1 MTDDAPSFR
10 PAEIRMPT
18 TPRLTRA
25 ALRQALLS
33 PRSVAIVGQSDDATK
48 TAGRPLKYLRRAG
61 FAGTIYSVNARRE
74 TVLGERAYPSV
85 SALPEVPDHAYILV
99 PTEAVVDTVAECGRA
114 GVRIATILAAGFS
127 ETGADGVAREQRLR
141 EIAAETAIR
150 IIGPS
155 SLGVVN
161 LREGLLLTANA
172 AFAEPDIPV
181 GRTFFASHSGT
192 MIGALMSRGKA
203 RGVGFAGLV
212 SIGNEVDLSIGEI
225 CAATLDDPDIDG
237 YLLFLE
243 SIRNSAAMREFALG
257 AATRGKPVVAYKLGR
272 SSAAR
277 ELAVTHTGA
286 LAGEDDVASAFLADC
301 GIARVESLEG
311 LIEALPLVRRT
322 PIRPVGMRPP
332 RVAVLT
338 TTAGGAIMV
347 VDPLAMRGVEIAQP
361 SAETYRRFAEKKI
374 EVTPARIVDLTIA
387 GTRYDVFKAAL
398 NILTTAPEFDM
409 VLAVVGSSARFHPEL
424 AVRPIIDSANAAKP
438 IAAFLVP
445 EAPQALAMLSE
456 AGIPSFRTPEACAD
470 AIAAAL
476 ARREPK
482 PAIAVPQAGS
492 AGRVLDELEAYAL
505 LDRLGIPRSPAVA
518 LDATIA
524 QAPALPF
531 PYPVAVKVLSA
542 DIAHKSEAGG
552 VALNIRDGAAL
563 VAAIE
568 AMRETVKLR
577 TGIAPDRVLVAPMI
591 SGIGEAL
598 IGYRVDREAGPL
610 VMVAAGG
617 IHTEIYRDRSLRLAP
632 VDLVTAHAMIA
643 EVKAFATLKG
653 FRGKPAGDLDAL
665 ANAIVALSRLALQ
678 NDPAITEAE
687 VNPLIVRADGGV
699 AVDAL
704 IRTL

>member
-1 MTDDAPSFR
+1 MNPNAR
-10 PAEIRMPT
+10 AE
-18 TPRLTRA
+18 
-25 ALRQALLS
+25 LRRVLLS
-33 PRSVAIVGQSDDATK
+33 PRAVVIVGQSNSAEK
-48 TAGRPLKYLRRAG
+48 ASGRPLDFLRRAG
-61 FAGTIYSVNARRE
+61 FRGTIYSVNARRE

-85 SALPEVPDHAYILV
+85 AALPEVPEHAYILV
-99 PTEAVVDTVAECGRA
+99 PTEAVIDTVAECGKA
-114 GVRIATILAAGFS
+114 GVKIATILAAGFS
-127 ETGADGVAREQRLR
+127 ETGPDGVAREQRLQ
-141 EIAAETAIR
+141 EVAAATGIR

-161 LREGLLLTANA
+161 LRENLLLTANA

-203 RGVGFAGLV
+203 RGIGFAGLV
-212 SIGNEVDLSIGEI
+212 SIGNEVDLSVGEI
-225 CAATLDDPDIDG
+225 CAATLDDPDIDS

-243 SIRNSAAMREFALG
+243 SIRNAPALREFALG
-257 AATRGKPVVAYKLGR
+257 AAARDKPVVAYKLGR

-301 GIARVESLEG
+301 GIARVESLEA

-322 PIRPVGMRPP
+322 PIRPVGARAP

-361 SAETYRRFAEKKI
+361 STETYQRFATAGI
-374 EVTPARIVDLTIA
+374 AVTPARIVDLTVA
-387 GTRYDVFKAAL
+387 GARYDVYKPAL
-398 NILTTAPEFDM
+398 DILTTAPEFDM
-409 VLAVVGSSARFHPEL
+409 VLAVVGSSARFHPEQ
-424 AVRPIIDSANAAKP
+424 AVKPIIDSANADKP

-445 EAPQALAMLSE
+445 DAPDALAKLSE
-456 AGIPSFRTPEACAD
+456 AGVPAFHTPEACAD

-482 PAIAVPQAGS
+482 PAVAVS
-492 AGRVLDELEAYAL
+492 AASPTGKGRVLDELEAYAL

-518 LDATIA
+518 LETTITHP
-524 QAPALPF
+524 PALPF

-542 DIAHKSEAGG
+542 DIPHKTEAGG
-552 VALNIRDGAAL
+552 VALNVRDKEAL
-563 VAAIE
+563 AAAIKS
-568 AMRETVKLR
+568 MRETVASR
-577 TGIAPDRVLVAPMI
+577 TGITPDRVLVAPMVP
-591 SGIGEAL
+591 GVGEAL

-617 IHTEIYRDRSLRLAP
+617 VFTEIYRDRGLRLAP
-632 VDLVTAHAMIA
+632 VDLPTAHAMID
-643 EVKAFATLKG
+643 EVKAFAMLKG
-653 FRGKPAGDLDAL
+653 FRGKPAGDIEAL
-665 ANAIVALSRLALQ
+665 ARAIVALSRLAETGGV
-678 NDPAITEAE
+678 AEAE
-687 VNPLIVRADGGV
+687 VNPLIVKTDGVV

-704 IRTL
+704 VRMA